1 CAPGGGGDHYL
12 RNGVITEQRLERAE
26 ADDLVGDLLEHANP
40 LGAGEGEALLVDDSA
55 EDLLDL
61 TANLDLGGE
70 VGLRVE
76 VLDDAVLDPEL
87 DVPERLARGQLGDE
101 SRRRGSRTAAAGGG
115 APHPRPRK

>member
-40 LGAGEGEALLVDDSA
+40 LGAGEGEALLVDDPA

-61 TANLDLGGE
+61 PASLALVGE
-70 VGLRVE
+70 VDLRVE
-76 VLDDAVLDPEL
+76 FLDDAVRDPEL
-87 DVPERLARGQLGDE
+87 DVPDLLARGQLG
-101 SRRRGSRTAAAGGG
+101 
-115 APHPRPRK
+115 